1 MILFENVS
9 KKYRGTKRPALD
21 GVNLNID
28 RGEFVFIVGA
38 SGSGKSSC
46 LRLILREEQPSSG
59 RVHVLGHD
67 LGKISNRKVPYF
79 RRNLGVVFQDFRLL
93 TNKTVYDNVAF
104 SLQVIGKS
112 RGFIQEAV
120 PDVLEMVGLGGKDK
134 RFPHELSGGEQQ
146 RVAIARA
153 IVNKPAILLAD
164 EPTDNLDPATSLGIM
179 QLLRAINAAGTTVV
193 MATHE
198 ATFVDIMQQ
207 RVIEISQGIV
217 VRDEQRGGYGETA
230 SIDAGDLTAA
240 GAQALRT
247 SEDVVRATLVAEVTP
262 VAAPEDPEPP
272 QPEEAAFD
280 AEALPDAKLV
290 GRSEVQPQGRPEVRP
305 LTQPA
310 ALPDAQ
316 HDAESALSVP
326 TQDGEPDLDDTLH
339 ALPRTITAESLS
351 ETGSLAEALGLR
363 SDDDQTDVGPVR

>member
-1 MILFENVS
+1 MILFENVI
-9 KKYRGTKRPALD
+9 KKYRGTPRPALD
-21 GVNLNID
+21 GISLNIE

-46 LRLILREEQPSSG
+46 LRLILREDLPSSG
-59 RVHVLGHD
+59 DIHVHGQNLS
-67 LGKISNRKVPYF
+67 KISNRKVPYF

-120 PDVLEMVGLGGKDK
+120 PDTLKMVGLDGKSK
-134 RFPHELSGGEQQ
+134 RYPHELSGGEQQ

-164 EPTDNLDPATSLGIM
+164 EPTGNLDPATSLGIM
-179 QLLRAINAAGTTVV
+179 QLLRAINAGGTTVV

-207 RVIEISQGIV
+207 RVIELSQGVI
-217 VRDEQRGGYGETA
+217 VRDERGGGYGETA
-230 SIDAGDLTAA
+230 SIPMQDLTAA
-240 GAQALRT
+240 GMHVLRT
-247 SEDVVRATLVAEVTP
+247 SEDVMRSTLTQEFAEGAASPQAPEANTPATAGAAASQTLSPEPDAGAFDGASAGAPGDTP
-262 VAAPEDPEPP
+262 DGASAQQIPAFLRPADPASQGSESTGAAPQNSGADEP
-272 QPEEAAFD
+272 
-280 AEALPDAKLV
+280 
-290 GRSEVQPQGRPEVRP
+290 
-305 LTQPA
+305 
-310 ALPDAQ
+310 
-316 HDAESALSVP
+316 
-326 TQDGEPDLDDTLH
+326 
-339 ALPRTITAESLS
+339 
-351 ETGSLAEALGLR
+351 GSLAERLGLKAQ

>member
-1 MILFENVS
+1 MVEPVMILFENVT
-9 KKYRGTKRPALD
+9 KKYRGTQRPALD
-21 GVNLNID
+21 GISMNIE

-46 LRLILREEQPSSG
+46 IRLILREDTPTSG
-59 RVHVLGHD
+59 QIHVIGQD
-67 LGKISNRKVPYF
+67 LSKISSRKVPYF

-93 TNKTVYDNVAF
+93 ANKNVYDNVAF

-120 PDVLEMVGLGGKDK
+120 PDTLRMVGLEGKAK

-164 EPTDNLDPATSLGIM
+164 EPTGNLDPATSLGIM

-207 RVIEISQGIV
+207 RVIELSQGMI

-230 SIDAGDLTAA
+230 SIPVADLTHA

-247 SEDVVRATLVAEVTP
+247 SEDVVRATLTQELREAPRSDGPAPAEV
-262 VAAPEDPEPP
+262 AADR
-272 QPEEAAFD
+272 AAG
-280 AEALPDAKLV
+280 AGA
-290 GRSEVQPQGRPEVRP
+290 
-305 LTQPA
+305 PA
-310 ALPDAQ
+310 ALVLPAAPTGVVESGSADGGAGVAA
-316 HDAESALSVP
+316 DAERPGPGNADHDDFDAAEPAPVADAADPIALAA
-326 TQDGEPDLDDTLH
+326 GE
-339 ALPRTITAESLS
+339 RSIAEQ
-351 ETGSLAEALGLR
+351 LGLEHH
-363 SDDDQTDVGPVR
+363 DDQTDVGPVR